1 MIIVNPLCQDNFLTT
16 TTKNQDWS
24 KAFSVHSFRLFW
36 MLQISSLTIL
46 AYLSYSEHLCS
57 LFHDLILALLF
68 IYNNYRSYKPYLSNE
83 SLVESHRNLA
93 LNPDKPDKI
102 TSISV

>member
-1 MIIVNPLCQDNFLTT
+1 MIIANPLHQDNFLTT

-24 KAFSVHSFRLFW
+24 KAFSVHSFQLFW
-36 MLQISSLTIL
+36 MLQIFALTLL
-46 AYLSYSEHLCS
+46 AYLSYSEHLS
-57 LFHDLILALLF
+57 LALLF

-93 LNPDKPDKI
+93 LKPLKPDKI
-102 TSISV
+102 ARYSICIS